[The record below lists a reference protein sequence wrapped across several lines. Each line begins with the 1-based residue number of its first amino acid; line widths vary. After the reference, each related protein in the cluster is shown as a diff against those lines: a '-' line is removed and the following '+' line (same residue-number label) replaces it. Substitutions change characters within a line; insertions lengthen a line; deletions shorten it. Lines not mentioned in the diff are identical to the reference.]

1 MSAQSVTGQ
10 IAASQTP
17 ASQAPA
23 SQAPASQTG
32 AGEAGASRGPAVR
45 RRGSWF
51 ASPPP
56 SVAVEI
62 GAGRVTAVVLGTV
75 DGAPAV
81 TGQATERLP
90 DGVVAPSLT
99 APNLTDKTAVAQAVQ
114 RVLRGVGVSRGRVA
128 LVVPDGAAKVSVIR
142 FEKVP
147 AKEADLAQLVRW
159 QVRKT
164 VPFPIEQSQV
174 SWTPGVADATG
185 TDYVVS
191 VARQDVIEDYEAAV
205 TAAGVQVGLVDL
217 ASFNLVNLLLAGDG
231 TAGRGDW
238 LLVHVTPDASTM
250 AIVRDGALL
259 LFRHRP
265 IDGDGSLANLGH
277 QTAMYYEDRLNGQG
291 LSRAVVA
298 ARDVGP
304 AVIGDLQALG
314 QALEQRLGKAAVA
327 IDPRALVRIAAE
339 SATGDERAAIAAAV
353 GVLLRERVA

>member
-1 MSAQSVTGQ
+1 MSAQT
-10 IAASQTP
+10 AAGFADRTRP
-17 ASQAPA
+17 
-23 SQAPASQTG
+23 T
-32 AGEAGASRGPAVR
+32 AG

-81 TGQATERLP
+81 TAHATERLP
-90 DGVVAPSLT
+90 DGLVAPSLT
-99 APNLTDKTAVAQAVQ
+99 APNLTDKAAVAAAVE
-114 RVLRGVGVSRGRVA
+114 RVLRAVAVSRGRVA
-128 LVVPDGAAKVSVIR
+128 LVVPDGAAKVSVVR

-147 AKEADLAQLVRW
+147 AKADDLAQLVRW
-159 QVRKT
+159 QVRKA
-164 VPFPIEQSQV
+164 VPFPLDQAQV
-174 SWTPGVADATG
+174 SWTPGVADANG
-185 TDYVVS
+185 MDYVVS
-191 VARQDVIEDYEAAV
+191 VARQDIVADYEAAV
-205 TAAGVQVGLVDL
+205 AAAGVQVGLVDL
-217 ASFNLVNLLLAGDG
+217 ASFNLVNLLLAGDAA
-231 TAGRGDW
+231 AGRGDW

-265 IDGDGSLANLGH
+265 IDGDGSLADLGH

-291 LSRAVVA
+291 LSRAVLA

-304 AVIGDLQALG
+304 AVLGDLQALA
-314 QALEQRLGKAAVA
+314 QALEQRVGKAVVE

-339 SATGDERAAIAAAV
+339 SGTGGDRAAIAAPA
-353 GVLLRERVA
+353 GVLLRERG

>member
-1 MSAQSVTGQ
+1 MSAQT
-10 IAASQTP
+10 AS
-17 ASQAPA
+17 A
-23 SQAPASQTG
+23 
-32 AGEAGASRGPAVR
+32 R
-45 RRGSWF
+45 RTGSWF

-81 TGQATERLP
+81 TAQASERLP
-90 DGVVAPSLT
+90 DGLVSPSLT
-99 APNLTDKTAVAQAVQ
+99 TPNLTDKTAVAAAVQ
-114 RVLRGVGVSRGRVA
+114 RVLRAVGVSRGRVA
-128 LVVPDGAAKVSVIR
+128 VVIPDGAAKVSVVR

-147 AKEADLAQLVRW
+147 AKADDLAQLVRW
-159 QVRKT
+159 QVRKS

-174 SWTPGVADATG
+174 SWTPGVTDATG
-185 TDYVVS
+185 TDYVVT
-191 VARQDVIEDYEAAV
+191 VAREDIVQDYEHAV
-205 TAAGVQVGLVDL
+205 AAAGLQVGLVDL
-217 ASFNLVNLLLAGDG
+217 ASFNLVNLLLAGDPG
-231 TAGRGDW
+231 GAPSGDW

-265 IDGDGSLANLGH
+265 AEGEGSLSDLGH
-277 QTAMYYEDRLNGQG
+277 QTAMYYEDRLNGRG
-291 LSRAVVA
+291 LSRAVLA

-304 AVIGDLQALG
+304 GVRGDLQAL
-314 QALEQRLGKAAVA
+314 ARAIEQRVGKAVVE

-339 SATGDERAAIAAAV
+339 GSGGERAAIAAGI